1 MQMIFNLNVRKMLA
15 LANII
20 KVMQLKA
27 IKLFSIIWQ
36 ISESLIIYIG
46 LMKIYIEGDTLKH
59 H

>member
-1 MQMIFNLNVRKMLA
+1 MQMIFNLNIRKMLA
-15 LANII
+15 SLII

-27 IKLFSIIWQ
+27 IKLFSTIRQ
-36 ISESLIIYIG
+36 ISESLIVYIG